1 MTKNGL
7 TIMIHKH
14 MAQSASAME
23 RGDKKNQKI
32 HDEAAKVLS
41 AELQK
46 KKYDKKVV

>member
-14 MAQSASAME
+14 MAQASSAME
-23 RGDKKNQKI
+23 RGDKKNQKM
-32 HDEAAKVLS
+32 HDEAAKILS

-46 KKYDKKVV
+46 KKYDKKAV